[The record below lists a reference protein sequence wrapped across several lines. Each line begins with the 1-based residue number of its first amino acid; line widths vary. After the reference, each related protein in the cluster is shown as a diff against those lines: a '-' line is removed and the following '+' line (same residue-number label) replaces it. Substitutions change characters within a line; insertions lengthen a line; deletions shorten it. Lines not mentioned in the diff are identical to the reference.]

1 MRVNLIEF
9 PEDWHS
15 ALVVVAHPDDVE
27 YPGAA
32 PIARWTA
39 QGKEVVYL
47 IASRGEAGLG
57 GLPPEEAG
65 KIRVE
70 EQIAA
75 AAVVGV
81 SVVEFLD
88 HPDGMIE
95 YGLGLRRD
103 IAAAIRRHRPELVV
117 IGSHR
122 EVSGNGMLNMSDHR
136 AVGQAA
142 IDAVRDAAYGWV
154 FRDLAEEPWSGVR
167 HLALL
172 GSPDNTHAVDIGE
185 WFESGVKSLLAHSVY
200 LDHLGTKPNEV
211 EAMLR
216 KFSTDVAAQ
225 FSGRPGVA
233 FEML

>member
-1 MRVNLIEF
+1 MRVSLNEF
-9 PEDWHS
+9 PENWHS
-15 ALVVVAHPDDVE
+15 ALVVVAHPDDIE

-47 IASRGEAGLG
+47 IACRGEAGLDG
-57 GLPPEEAG
+57 MSPEQAG
-65 KIRVE
+65 EIRVN
-70 EQIAA
+70 EQLAA
-75 AAVVGV
+75 AAEVGV

-103 IAAAIRRHRPELVV
+103 IARAIRRHRPELVV
-117 IGSHR
+117 IGNHR
-122 EVSGNGMLNMSDHR
+122 ELSGNGMLNMSDHR

-142 IDAVRDAAYGWV
+142 IDAVRDAANRWV
-154 FRDLAEEPWSGVR
+154 FRDLSEQPWSGVR
-167 HLALL
+167 YMALL
-172 GSPDNTHAVDIGE
+172 GSPSNTHAVGTEE
-185 WFESGVKSLLAHSVY
+185 WFDAGVRSLLAHSVY
-200 LDHLGTKPNEV
+200 LEHLGVSPEEV

-216 KFSTDVAAQ
+216 KFSMDVASQ

>member
-1 MRVNLIEF
+1 MSLVEF

-47 IASRGEAGLG
+47 IASGGEAGLG
-57 GLPPEEAG
+57 GMAPEQA
-65 KIRVE
+65 KAIRVR

-75 AAVVGV
+75 AAEVGV

-95 YGLGLRRD
+95 YGLELRRD
-103 IAAAIRRHRPELVV
+103 VARAIRRHRPDLVV
-117 IGSHR
+117 VGSHR
-122 EVSGNGMLNMSDHR
+122 EISGNGMLNMSDHR
-136 AVGQAA
+136 AVGQAG
-142 IDAVRDAAYGWV
+142 IDAIRDAANRWV
-154 FRDLAEEPWSGVR
+154 FRDLTDEPWSSVR
-167 HLALL
+167 YVALL
-172 GSPDNTHAVDIGE
+172 GSPNNTHAVDITE
-185 WFESGVKSLLAHSVY
+185 SFDSGVRSLLAHSTY
-200 LDHLGTKPNEV
+200 LEHLGTTPGEV

-216 KFSTDVAAQ
+216 KFSADVAAR
-225 FSGRPGVA
+225 FAGRPGAA